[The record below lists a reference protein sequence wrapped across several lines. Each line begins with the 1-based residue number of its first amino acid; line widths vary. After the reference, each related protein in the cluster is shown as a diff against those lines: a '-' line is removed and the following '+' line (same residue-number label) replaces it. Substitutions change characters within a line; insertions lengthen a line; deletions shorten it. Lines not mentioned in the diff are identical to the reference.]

1 MSEKFKASHEVS
13 QVHEISVEIEGKT
26 ISVIYGQY
34 SEGSFIAIPSLKSSV
49 RADSPADVVDNAIK
63 ISFSSF
69 LSGKKSA
76 IIAEAIKEHW
86 ESIENKER

>member
-13 QVHEISVEIEGKT
+13 QVHEISVKTEGKT
-26 ISVIYGQY
+26 VFVIYGQF
-34 SEGSFIAIPSLKSSV
+34 SKGGFIAIPDWNVCV
-49 RADSPADVVDNAIK
+49 RADFPADVIDNALK
-63 ISFSSF
+63 IAYST
-69 LSGKKSA
+69 LGHRTEAK